1 MDTEARPAIDLG
13 AVYSALANETRR
25 AILELLKDPSA
36 HFDAAQYRELGL
48 DLADGVC
55 VQDIQRAA
63 EMSQSVA
70 SSYLKMLHTAGFLT
84 SYREGR
90 WTYYR
95 RDEHAIQAIAEAIS
109 RAI

>member
-1 MDTEARPAIDLG
+1 MDIEAGIDLG
-13 AVYSALANETRR
+13 AVYSALANDTRR
-25 AILELLKDPSA
+25 EILELLKHPEV
-36 HFDAAQYRELGL
+36 HFESERYRDLGL

-63 EMSQSVA
+63 GISQSVT
-70 SSYLKMLHTAGFLT
+70 SGYLKMLQNAGFLT

-95 RDEHAIQAIAEAIS
+95 RDEAAIREIAARM
-109 RAI
+109 RAALAS